1 MQWQL
6 TETVMNLTEYYFSPW
21 QSKVLVTNVIPVFAF
36 VSIFAPDIIFQV
48 NSRAPHNVL
57 LACRSK
63 WAHTLKKKAHRK
75 LTKEGNVKCPL
86 NEPHHYSPLLL
97 SPLPVLH
104 KSTVFLLD
112 SPCHNFFLC
121 RSPTS
126 VFPSLLR
133 SLCRV
138 VFTGL
143 LRDGTTFWQGKK
155 RKTQLTS
162 IKENWKPRQSLIV
175 R

>member
-1 MQWQL
+1 MSS
-6 TETVMNLTEYYFSPW
+6 Y
-21 QSKVLVTNVIPVFAF
+21 
-36 VSIFAPDIIFQV
+36 
-48 NSRAPHNVL
+48 
-57 LACRSK
+57 
-63 WAHTLKKKAHRK
+63 LKKKAHRK

-155 RKTQLTS
+155 KEKHSWLPLRKTGNQDNPLLS
-162 IKENWKPRQSLIV
+162 GRISGLRLKERFNLQHVDWPRQKATMRKTLEQCVKTLPDLFFSTKSLYFI
-175 R
+175 